1 MLLFSRRHISNLH
14 KVSAPISP
22 IKTIKLIE
30 RLLIYA
36 KIFLE
41 TSITMSLGPLVVVTS
56 YTKFDNLAHSPK
68 GIEAKHC
75 VRTFRLDPS
84 SGQLTLVSIYTDEK

>member
-1 MLLFSRRHISNLH
+1 MSTLH
-14 KVSAPISP
+14 KVSVPINP
-22 IKTIKLIE
+22 TKTIKSIGRSLV
-30 RLLIYA
+30 YD
-36 KIFLE
+36 KIFLG

-75 VRTFRLDPS
+75 IRTFRLDPS
-84 SGQLTLVSIYTDEK
+84 SGQLTLVSVYTDEK